1 MKCASAVFPDVF
13 RRAWR
18 RIAGGPGS
26 LRSQLVQGAVGSGGI
41 SITKR
46 LVLLATAV
54 LFVRILGADGYG
66 VYAYASSLVMIL
78 SVPAHF
84 GLPNLIVREV
94 AVDLAS
100 REWGRIRGLL
110 QRANQASL
118 LFSTLVAAIGAVFG
132 WLLSERIEVLEWGTF
147 AWALA
152 LVPLGAFTAVR
163 SATLRGLHHV
173 VKGQLPEGLIRPL
186 ALLFLAAGAFSVS
199 DSMEP
204 HHMMI
209 LAVAAA
215 GIGLLAVTGLLWRF
229 LPAVFRNTTP
239 QYETRKWLSSVWPFS
254 LMAGIQVI
262 NSHTDIVMLG
272 FFTTSGEVG
281 IYQIT
286 SLGAALVALPLVT
299 VNAVIAPKIASLHA
313 ANDQFRLQRLMT
325 ASVRLMLLVALP
337 IAGCFIFLGKP
348 ILVTVFDH
356 PFGAG
361 AMPLAILSLAQII
374 NVGTGSV
381 GLYLNMTGYE
391 DQTATIL
398 GSAAIGNI
406 LLNLLLIPPL
416 GMTGAALATGI
427 TLVFWNICLATLV
440 ARRLGVKVGV

>member
-1 MKCASAVFPDVF
+1 MKCAPAILPDVV
-13 RRAWR
+13 RRAWQ
-18 RIAGGPGS
+18 RIAGEPGS
-26 LRSQLVQGAVGSGGI
+26 LRSQLVHGAVGSGGI
-41 SITKR
+41 SIAKR

-54 LFVRILGADGYG
+54 LLVRILGADGYG

-78 SVPAHF
+78 SVLAHF

-94 AVDLAS
+94 AANLEN

-110 QRANQASL
+110 QRATQASL
-118 LFSTLVAAIGAVFG
+118 LFSTLVVAIGAVFG
-132 WLLSERIEVLEWGTF
+132 WLLSERIEALEWRTF

-152 LVPLGAFTAVR
+152 LVPLGALAAVR

-186 ALLFLAAGAFSVS
+186 ALFFLAAGAFFVF

-204 HHMMI
+204 HHAMI

-215 GIGLLAVTGLLWRF
+215 GLGLFAGAGLLWRF
-229 LPAVFRNTTP
+229 LPALRSTTP

-262 NSHTDIVMLG
+262 NSHSDVVMLG
-272 FFTTSGEVG
+272 FFTTSGDVG

-299 VNAVIAPKIASLHA
+299 VNAVIAPKIAGLHLA
-313 ANDQFRLQRLMT
+313 RDQFRLQRLMT

-361 AMPLAILSLAQII
+361 AVPLAILSLAQFI
-374 NVGTGSV
+374 NVGMGSV

-398 GSAAIGNI
+398 GGAAIGNI
-406 LLNLLLIPPL
+406 LLNLLLIPLL

-427 TLVFWNICLATLV
+427 TLVFWNICLAMLV
-440 ARRLGVKVGV
+440 ARRLGVRVGA